1 PLRVTDALSHG
12 YRRYLDPLR
21 QAVIEKPGRPAA
33 PLPELIEVVEGQV
46 EAREV
51 ERAVQQHARV
61 TTGQDEPVAVRPVW
75 VRGVVAQVLL
85 PQHPGERR
93 ERHGRPGMAG
103 VRLLHRVH
111 GEGAD
116 GVDAELLEIG
126 VAGRG
131 GGGPAPAPGPSS
143 PDLGASHRVPRGL

>member
-1 PLRVTDALSHG
+1 MI
-12 YRRYLDPLR
+12 RRPPRSTLFPY
-21 QAVIEKPGRPAA
+21 
-33 PLPELIEVVEGQV
+33 
-46 EAREV
+46 
-51 ERAVQQHARV
+51 
-61 TTGQDEPVAVRPVW
+61 TTLFRS
-75 VRGVVAQVLL
+75 RGVVAQVLL

-131 GGGPAPAPGPSS
+131 GGGPPHAPGHSS
-143 PDLGASHRVPRGL
+143 PHLAARPTGTRRAEPVTRMSPSCGLALARAAVLS